1 MQDPGYGWRSISL
14 LKPTPRYLDNAAMP
28 QRTEEHE
35 IAEVA
40 MTAIQAVIA
49 TAGFAVER
57 VANDYGEDLL
67 VQTSYEG
74 QMDASRLWVQ
84 AKGTRSIG
92 SYARSDGRFALSTDR
107 SHLTRWARS
116 ADPVV
121 IVLWDCARGA
131 GYFTRVDDRPRT
143 GDETDTAMVY
153 FDPDQ
158 PFDTAHVIKLAW
170 VSRIDHYKRLILAA
184 HEEVE
189 EEEFFGVEPE
199 EEFGRGRKL
208 LVNYALDLLR
218 MFGVMECEPP
228 DRWSLSASGKLMFA
242 RELIAA
248 EAENKPDPFVAAS
261 AATSLQ
267 HASERGVGLPT
278 AVISEMA
285 RVIYMITV
293 EAFKRDS

>member
-1 MQDPGYGWRSISL
+1 M

-40 MTAIQAVIA
+40 LTAIQAVIA

-57 VANDYGEDLL
+57 ITNDYGEDLL

-92 SYARSDGRFALSTDR
+92 SYARAGRRFALSIDR

-121 IVLWDCARGA
+121 IALWDCVQGV
-131 GYFTRVDDRPRT
+131 GYSTRVDDRPRT

-170 VSRIDHYKRLILAA
+170 MSRIKHYKRLILAA
-184 HEEVE
+184 QEEVKE
-189 EEEFFGVEPE
+189 EEVFGVEPE
-199 EEFGRGRKL
+199 EELGRGRKL

-228 DRWSLSASGKLMFA
+228 DRWSLSASGKLIFA

-248 EAENKPDPFVAAS
+248 EAKNYPDPFVVAS
-261 AATSLQ
+261 IATSLRY
-267 HASERGVGLPT
+267 ASERGVGLPT
-278 AVISEMA
+278 AVISEMTS
-285 RVIYMITV
+285 VIYMITL
-293 EAFKRDS
+293 EGDDR

>member
-1 MQDPGYGWRSISL
+1 MTTRSHL
-14 LKPTPRYLDNAAMP
+14 LKSTSRYLDNAAMP

-40 MTAIQAVIA
+40 LTAIQAVIA

-57 VANDYGEDLL
+57 VTNDYGEDLL

-92 SYARSDGRFALSTDR
+92 SYARSDGRYALSMDR

-121 IVLWDCARGA
+121 IVLWDCLQGA
-131 GYFTRVDDRPRT
+131 GCFTRVDDRPRA

-153 FDPDQ
+153 FDSGQ
-158 PFDTAHVIKLAW
+158 PFDTAHVIELAW
-170 VSRIDHYKRLILAA
+170 MSRIDHYKRLILAA
-184 HEEVE
+184 HEEIE

-199 EEFGRGRKL
+199 EELGKGRKL

-228 DRWSLSASGKLMFA
+228 DRWSLSDSGKLMFA

-248 EAENKPDPFVAAS
+248 EAESDPDPFLAAS
-261 AATSLQ
+261 AATSLR
-267 HASERGVGLPT
+267 HASEQGVGLPT